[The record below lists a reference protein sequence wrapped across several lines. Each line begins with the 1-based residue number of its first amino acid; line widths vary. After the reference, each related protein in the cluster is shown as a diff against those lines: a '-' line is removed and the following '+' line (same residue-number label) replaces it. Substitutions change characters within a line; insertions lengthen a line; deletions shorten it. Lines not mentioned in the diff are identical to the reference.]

1 MNTLKSCFSYGDIH
15 AINEREQLYSV
26 VAQLLGTGVFFGM
39 LMGGVSSMLTN
50 ADELRGEF
58 THRFNVI
65 RRYLVSVL
73 HLHDNN
79 KSIHVASSYCVDI
92 YLQRELAC
100 SEDLFEQVSSHYQYL
115 WLRWHG
121 STVENN
127 FVDLPF
133 SLQAEVAFQ
142 CYEKIFQKVGV
153 YPTLYIYSMIV

>member
-1 MNTLKSCFSYGDIH
+1 MSDPQWRLYCNLDAGAFVHTAHGRL
-15 AINEREQLYSV
+15 ELEPLQLY
-26 VAQLLGTGVFFGM
+26 
-39 LMGGVSSMLTN
+39 
-50 ADELRGEF
+50 
-58 THRFNVI
+58 
-65 RRYLVSVL
+65 VL
-73 HLHDNN
+73 P
-79 KSIHVASSYCVDI
+79 A
-92 YLQRELAC
+92 
-100 SEDLFEQVSSHYQYL
+100 